1 MSTLAMTASQE
12 LETDTVIIDGS
23 MPFWAGLSFGTASFV
38 NYLVLSG
45 AVHLP
50 HPGMIGLVWMG
61 ATAAFL
67 LFGVILKV
75 GVDPL
80 VKVHPGFRRYRA
92 IWGSLILG
100 ALFLVGAIIAMLIQ
114 FGVGDKAAFISSPIT
129 LCIYGIGWRLTAV
142 MSGRKWPNLLAIGAF
157 LCAIYTATLAGTA
170 QQYLVHTV
178 CVAVFAVLPGLTLML
193 RKPAV

>member
-1 MSTLAMTASQE
+1 MSTLAMTASDAA
-12 LETDTVIIDGS
+12 ETDSVIIDGS

-67 LFGVILKV
+67 LFGVILKL
-75 GVDPL
+75 GVDPMT
-80 VKVHPGFRRYRA
+80 KVHPGFRRYRA
-92 IWGSLILG
+92 VWGSLILG
-100 ALFLVGAIIAMLIQ
+100 AMFLVGAFIAMLMQ
-114 FGVGDKAAFISSPIT
+114 FGVGDKAPFISSPIT
-129 LCIYGIGWRLTAV
+129 LCIYGIGWRMAAV
-142 MSGRKWPNLLAIGAF
+142 MSGRKWPNLLAVGAF
-157 LCAIYTATLAGTA
+157 LCAIYTATLAGTP
-170 QQYLVHTV
+170 QQYLVHTLCIV
-178 CVAVFAVLPGLTLML
+178 VFAVLPGLTLLL